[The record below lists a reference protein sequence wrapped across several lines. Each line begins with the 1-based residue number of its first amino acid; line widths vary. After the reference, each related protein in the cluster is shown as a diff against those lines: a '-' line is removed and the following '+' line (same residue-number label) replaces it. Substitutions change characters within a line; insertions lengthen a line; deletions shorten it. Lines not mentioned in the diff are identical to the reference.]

1 MIWWR
6 PAVRDIIKQFASDQS
21 VILAWRLG
29 SVNALNQHY
38 LNILKRQQTSL
49 RMGRKQCHR
58 SQQGPSPK
66 NELDEISYDTLA
78 GSGMVMEGGVKKG
91 VAGAVTVV
99 FTETVI

>member
-1 MIWWR
+1 
-6 PAVRDIIKQFASDQS
+6 
-21 VILAWRLG
+21 
-29 SVNALNQHY
+29 
-38 LNILKRQQTSL
+38 
-49 RMGRKQCHR
+49 MGRKQCHR